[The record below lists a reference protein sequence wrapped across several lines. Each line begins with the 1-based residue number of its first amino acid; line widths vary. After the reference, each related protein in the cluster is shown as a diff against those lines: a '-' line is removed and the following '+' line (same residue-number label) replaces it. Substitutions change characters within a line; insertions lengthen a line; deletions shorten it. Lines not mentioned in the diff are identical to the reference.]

1 VNAAPLALNHADHP
15 RFVIPSSFVISIFVI
30 LEYPFVIY
38 LAAPNF
44 LAFDLRTCPES
55 FRGTSASEVA
65 KIDNGINNSLNEEPE
80 AIRAKQSCQEPL
92 MPRQAGR
99 AANES

>member
-1 VNAAPLALNHADHP
+1 
-15 RFVIPSSFVISIFVI
+15 
-30 LEYPFVIY
+30 LENPFVIY

-55 FRGTSASEVA
+55 FRGKSASEVA
-65 KIDNGINNSLNEEPE
+65 KIDNGINSSLNEGP
-80 AIRAKQSCQEPL
+80 RHDFGAKQLCQEPL

>member
-1 VNAAPLALNHADHP
+1 MTAGTPPQVRQGESVLWRTGSDAAPLALNHADHP

-44 LAFDLRTCPES
+44 LAFDLRTCPA
-55 FRGTSASEVA
+55 TSTNSA
-65 KIDNGINNSLNEEPE
+65 KE
-80 AIRAKQSCQEPL
+80 QE
-92 MPRQAGR
+92 
-99 AANES
+99 

>member
-1 VNAAPLALNHADHP
+1 VSLSLDHP
-15 RFVIPSSFVISIFVI
+15 RFVIPSSFVIRHSSF
-30 LEYPFVIY
+30 EYPFVIY
-38 LAAPNF
+38 LAAPTF

-55 FRGTSASEVA
+55 FRGKSASEVA